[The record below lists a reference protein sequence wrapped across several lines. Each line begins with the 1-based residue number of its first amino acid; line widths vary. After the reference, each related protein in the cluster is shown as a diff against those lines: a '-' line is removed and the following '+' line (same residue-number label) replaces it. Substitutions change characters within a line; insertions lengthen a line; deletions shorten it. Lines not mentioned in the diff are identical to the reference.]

1 MCKERFFE
9 VIELFKK
16 GDVNKLI
23 SKIKIKYGSRK
34 TLFTEFYKNNVWGS
48 QESISGPGS
57 ELRNTAKIIKQM
69 PALLRKYNIRS
80 INDAPCGDFNY
91 MKEINLSGIKYTG
104 YDIVNELTE
113 LNIKKYKKKNLD
125 FIHFDVVN
133 EVLPFCDMILSR
145 DMLIHF
151 SYKDSL
157 KTIENFKKSGAKYLL
172 TNNYP
177 QISVNLDIKTGAWRP
192 INLLIGPYFF
202 DQPIEFI
209 EEYSSLEH
217 GSKQLALFKLEQVK
231 KLQQ

>member
-16 GDVNKLI
+16 GDLNKLI

-48 QESISGPGS
+48 QESIYGPGS
-57 ELRNTAKIIKQM
+57 ELRNTAKIIEQM
-69 PALLRKYNIRS
+69 PALLRKYYIRS

-91 MKEINLSGIKYTG
+91 MKEINLTGIKYTG

-113 LNIKKYKKKNLD
+113 LNIKKNKKKNLD

-157 KTIENFKKSGAKYLL
+157 KTIENFKKTGAKYLL
-172 TNNYP
+172 TNN
-177 QISVNLDIKTGAWRP
+177 
-192 INLLIGPYFF
+192 
-202 DQPIEFI
+202 
-209 EEYSSLEH
+209 
-217 GSKQLALFKLEQVK
+217 
-231 KLQQ
+231 